1 MKKIDSTIEK
11 HFGNPEVLLG
21 FMRRTRKPVFHKS
34 NVFFRDIQYAIRD
47 YFDAVEREPI
57 STPEAERMARDV
69 VELYTER
76 GLLRK
81 VNNQAYLLESP
92 EWITPKDGTYAMLTV
107 HGAPL
112 PGEAETSL
120 EEAIGGTAADASFME
135 EPGAL
140 KGGDVSADGNRIAEL
155 TLPIAPPA
163 NAVQGHLGRSDRES
177 GAPEEPHADPQAG
190 TDNKPNPKVEKH
202 LPEKPK
208 VAPPPWMKKN

>member
-1 MKKIDSTIEK
+1 MKKDASTIQK
-11 HFGNPEVLLG
+11 YFGNPEVLLG

-34 NVFFRDIQYAIRD
+34 NLFFRDIQYAVRD
-47 YFDAVEREPI
+47 YFDTVEREPFSI
-57 STPEAERMARDV
+57 PEAERMAREI
-69 VELYTER
+69 VEDYTER

-81 VNNQAYLLESP
+81 VGNQAYRLESP
-92 EWITPKDGTYAMLTV
+92 EWATPKDGTYAMLTV

-112 PGEAETSL
+112 PGEAEVSL
-120 EEAIGGTAADASFME
+120 EEATEGTAADPSFIE

-163 NAVQGHLGRSDRES
+163 NAEPGHIRS

-190 TDNKPNPKVEKH
+190 TDNKQNPKVEKH

-208 VAPPPWMKKN
+208 IAPPPWMKKN

>member
-1 MKKIDSTIEK
+1 MTEHETVEK
-11 HFGNPEVLLG
+11 FFGDPEVLLG

-47 YFDAVEREPI
+47 YFDTVEREPVSI
-57 STPEAERMARDV
+57 PEAERMARDV

-81 VNNQAYLLESP
+81 ANNQAYRLESP
-92 EWITPKDGTYAMLTV
+92 EWATPKDGTYAMLTI

-112 PGEAETSL
+112 PVKAEASL
-120 EEAIGGTAADASFME
+120 EIAIGGTAADASFMDE
-135 EPGAL
+135 AGEL
-140 KGGDVSADGNRIAEL
+140 QGGDVSADGNRIAEL

-163 NAVQGHLGRSDRES
+163 DAERRHLS

-190 TDNKPNPKVEKH
+190 TDNRP
-202 LPEKPK
+202 KPK
-208 VAPPPWMKKN
+208 AAPPPWMKKN